1 MSFRSEVHSYGEF
14 LALRAAENRNSE
26 TPFLDASLI
35 LAHCL
40 GISRD
45 RLLAALSESNTTIP
59 LEFEQAWARRLAG
72 ESVASIIG
80 KKEFYGREFFVDR
93 RVLIPRPD
101 TETLVSAALELGDKR
116 LARIMESRTAEV
128 MEDTFSVIDVC
139 TGSGAIAIT
148 LAAERPA
155 WKICGSDISDDA
167 LYVARHNS
175 LRILGKEL
183 TYFRSDLLADL
194 DVGSGIISPGVENH
208 AQSRFDLI
216 VANPPYVSS
225 AETAGLMAK
234 GWAEPALA
242 LDGGPDG
249 LDIVQRLIVQ
259 APGRLKPGGFLLI
272 ETDALQCDQVRDMF
286 EKEGFRDIKIWK
298 DLAGLPRVTSGIL
311 A

>member
-1 MSFRSEVHSYGEF
+1 MSFRPEFHSYGEF
-14 LALRAAENRNSE
+14 LALRAAENRTSE

-35 LAHCL
+35 LAYCL

-45 RLLAALSESNTTIP
+45 RLLAALSEPNTTIP
-59 LEFEQAWARRLAG
+59 SEFEQAWERLLAG

-80 KKEFYGREFFVDR
+80 KKEFFGREFFVDR

-101 TETLVSAALELGDKR
+101 TETLVSAALELGDER
-116 LARIMESRTAEV
+116 FARIMESRTAGV
-128 MEDTFSVIDVC
+128 MEDTFSAIDVC
-139 TGSGAIAIT
+139 TGSGAVGIS

-155 WKICGSDISDDA
+155 WKLYASDISDDA
-167 LYVARHNS
+167 LHVARHNS

-183 TYFRSDLLADL
+183 TFFRSDLLVDL
-194 DVGSGIISPGVENH
+194 NAGPGIIGPGIENH
-208 AQSRFDLI
+208 AQGSFDLI

-225 AETAGLMAK
+225 AETACLLAK
-234 GWAEPALA
+234 GWTEPALA
-242 LDGGPDG
+242 LDGGLDG
-249 LDIVQRLIVQ
+249 LDIVRRLVSQ

-286 EKEGFRDIKIWK
+286 EREGFLDTRIWK
-298 DLAGLPRVTSGIL
+298 DLAGLPRITSGKM